1 MNYPHVF
8 SPLKLAGVEVPNRF
22 CLTATLTNLGSRSLI
37 NDAWVNFHAQ
47 RAVGGTGLIVTEAV
61 AVDSDAV
68 AHPAVIATF
77 DDDNLTGFS
86 ELASQVHATGSIVV
100 AQLWHA
106 GRQQLWRP
114 TRTPQGVSDQPDA
127 YSWTVPH
134 VMNDA
139 EIHRVI
145 ESFVVAAVRLQQC
158 GLDGV
163 ELHGAHGYLITQFLS
178 PWSNVRDDQWGSSLE
193 GRSRFCLRIAE
204 QIRQRCGEDFIIGIK
219 MPADEGVDGGID
231 VDEAALITA
240 HLRRAELFDYFAYSQ
255 GNFSLSLENHVP
267 DMHFRSGHFLDLH
280 RQLHEAADGVPIMA
294 IGRIDSAE
302 LADRVVGEGYGELV
316 GMSRSLTADTNFVR
330 KARDGKAGHIRPSLY
345 DNFGWGIIHTGRPI
359 VEAQN
364 PQLALPDEASWTP
377 GSSANPGRIA
387 VVGSGPGGLEF
398 AWLAAARGHAVTL
411 FGKSDSA
418 GGKLRQEAT
427 LPGHEG
433 VQRYVDYQIDQCDR
447 SGVKRIADTVVDG
460 RLLEQLNRD
469 EGLDHIVLA
478 MGSDMRWPDDL
489 ETEASENESIQSLS
503 LYQFTQRLASGLDAA
518 DAVSPFTR
526 ARTAVVF
533 DQDHTAPVYAVA
545 QSLAETFER
554 VVLVTPRPDI
564 AQAVNYCSKLG
575 IHRRLHDVE
584 IQIVPST
591 TLVRLDTTDVI
602 CRNVFSGRLEIF
614 DQCDLLVYATP
625 RRVNRLDLGP
635 SVDGIGVPI
644 VHSIG
649 DCKSPRN
656 LMMAIHEA
664 HALASS
670 L

>member
-37 NDAWVNFHAQ
+37 NDAWINFHAQ

-77 DDDNLTGFS
+77 DDTNLAGFT
-86 ELASQVHATGSIVV
+86 ELASQVHAAGSVVV

-106 GRQQLWRP
+106 GRQQLWHP

-139 EIHRVI
+139 EINRVI

-178 PWSNVRDDQWGSSLE
+178 PWSNVREDQWGGSLE

-204 QIRQRCGEDFIIGIK
+204 QIRQRCGKDFVIGIK
-219 MPADEGVDGGID
+219 MPAEEGVEGGID
-231 VDEAALITA
+231 VDEAALITE
-240 HLRRAELFDYFAYSQ
+240 HLRRTELFDYFAFSQ

-280 RQLHEAADGVPIMA
+280 RQLHEAAGGVPIMA
-294 IGRIDSAE
+294 VGRIDSAE
-302 LADRVVGEGYGELV
+302 LADRVVAEGYGELV
-316 GMSRSLTADTNFVR
+316 GMSRSLTADTNFVS
-330 KARDGKAGHIRPSLY
+330 KAREAKTQQIRPSLY

-364 PQLALPDEASWTP
+364 PQLARPDEASWTP
-377 GSSANPGRIA
+377 GISANPGRIA
-387 VVGSGPGGLEF
+387 VTGSGPGGLEF

-411 FGKSDSA
+411 FGKSESA
-418 GGKLRQEAT
+418 GGKLRQEAR

-447 SGVKRIADTVVDG
+447 FGVNRVAGTVVDRG
-460 RLLEQLNRD
+460 LLEQLNQN
-469 EGLDHIVLA
+469 EGLDHIILA
-478 MGSDMRWPDDL
+478 TGSDMRWPDDL
-489 ETEASENESIQSLS
+489 ETSVTDSESVQSLS
-503 LYQFTQRLASGLDAA
+503 LYQFTERLASAPDAA
-518 DAVSPFTR
+518 DAVLQSTR
-526 ARTAVVF
+526 ARTAVLF

-554 VVLVTPRPDI
+554 VVLITPRPDI

-575 IHRRLHDVE
+575 IHRRLHQME

-591 TLVRLDTTDVI
+591 TLVRLDSTDVI
-602 CRNVFSGRLEIF
+602 CRNVFSNRVEVI
-614 DQCDLLVYATP
+614 DECDLLVYATP
-625 RRVNRLDLGP
+625 RRVNQIDLGVA
-635 SVDGIGVPI
+635 VDGIRVPKI
-644 VHSIG
+644 HSIG